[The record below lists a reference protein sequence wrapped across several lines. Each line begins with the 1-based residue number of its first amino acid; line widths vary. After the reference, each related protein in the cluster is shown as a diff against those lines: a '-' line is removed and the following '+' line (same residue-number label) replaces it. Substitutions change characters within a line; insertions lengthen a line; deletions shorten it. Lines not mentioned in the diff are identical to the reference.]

1 MSLREKLRG
10 LQAESEQGDGAATIA
25 EWRHAVDDLYRKVRS
40 YLSEYEK
47 DGLIAAEITDVT
59 RSEPSLGD
67 YEIAMLTLHMGPRAV
82 VFSPA
87 ARYGIGADGRV
98 DMYVQGSSSSRVTLR
113 WMASARPEPAWAIS
127 IERWAAPPRGRT
139 SRPLRK
145 ATLEEALDAL
155 LG

>member
-10 LQAESEQGDGAATIA
+10 LQAEADQGDSAATVA
-25 EWRHAVDDLYRKVRS
+25 EWRHAVDDLYRKVLS

-47 DGLIAAEITDVT
+47 DGLITAESTDVT

-87 ARYGIGADGRV
+87 ARYGVGADGRV

-113 WMASARPEPAWAIS
+113 WMTAARPEPAW
-127 IERWAAPPRGRT
+127 E
-139 SRPLRK
+139 SR
-145 ATLEEALDAL
+145 
-155 LG
+155 